1 MHPLLAH
8 KNRLGLYLIAWVLMG
23 VLLAALVKFMANLPW
38 LEALVLALPLT
49 MIYSFMCLPPW
60 YLCREF
66 PLTQTPPVKLA
77 LVYVVAAILSSAS
90 WLALGKGWSLLLA
103 RPDFFPS
110 LAVQY
115 EQVLPLFAGVG
126 LMLFWLSVVGHYLVI
141 AFETVRLNEK
151 QALELQILA
160 HEAELKALRAQIHP
174 HFLFNSLNSISALT
188 TIDPAA
194 ARLMCLRLADFL
206 RQSLNLGAQDKI
218 SLAQEL
224 ALAQDFL
231 AIEQIR
237 FGQRLQVAQNIA
249 EESTA
254 CEVPPLL
261 LQPLLENAINHG
273 IAHLLEGGTITLEAL
288 RNGSYLKLAV
298 QNPCD
303 PERPSPRR
311 AGIGLANVKKRL
323 FTLFGADARV
333 DIIDNTHDF
342 RVELSLPARP

>member
-8 KNRLGLYLIAWVLMG
+8 KNRLGLYLIAWVLLG
-23 VLLAALVKFMANLPW
+23 VLLAALVKFMASLPW
-38 LEALVLALPLT
+38 LEALALALPLA
-49 MIYSFMCLPPW
+49 MIYAFMCLPAW

-66 PLTQTPPVKLA
+66 PLAQTPPAKL
-77 LVYVVAAILSSAS
+77 VSVHGVAAILSSAS

-103 RPDFFPS
+103 RPDFFPN
-110 LAVQY
+110 LASQY
-115 EQVLPLFAGVG
+115 EQVLPLFAVIG
-126 LMLFWLSVVGHYLVI
+126 LMLFGLSVVGHYLVI

-151 QALELQILA
+151 HALELQILA

-194 ARLMCLRLADFL
+194 ARRMCLRLADFL
-206 RQSLNLGAQDKI
+206 RQSLNLGALEKI

-273 IAHLLEGGTITLEAL
+273 IAHLLEGGTIALEAS

-311 AGIGLANVKKRL
+311 TGIGLANVKKRL
-323 FTLFGADARV
+323 FTLFGGDARV
-333 DIIDNTHDF
+333 DIIANTHDF